1 MKIRYSPIFLP
12 KTLRE
17 LFQVLR
23 DLRVNPRP
31 SFTISPV
38 LTRTRLLCAL
48 LALFVS
54 TFIVNVHAQRLDPA
68 LYSGLHWRMVGPFRG
83 GRTVSVTGIA
93 GQPNVYYFGSVGGG
107 VWKTTNGGVTWS
119 PIFDAE
125 PVASVGAIAIAPSDP
140 NIIYVGSGEPDLRS
154 DLSTGN
160 GMYKSTDA
168 GASWQHI
175 GLDDS
180 RQIARIV
187 VDPKDANVVL
197 VAAVGHAYGA
207 NAERGVFKSSDGGKS
222 WKRVLYKDEQTSAID
237 LAADP
242 DNPGTLYAAL
252 WHVQRPPW
260 SQYPPDNGQGAIYRS
275 TDEGET
281 WAPLTASGLPHKDW
295 GRVGVAVARGTGGK
309 RVYALIDTPKNPK
322 QAGLFRSDDSGA
334 SWSRIGT
341 DSRILGRLWYFG
353 EVDVDPKNQ
362 DVVYLPNVSLYRS
375 ENAGKD
381 WQAIKGAPGGDDYH
395 ALWID
400 PTNPERMI
408 VGSDQGATI
417 SVDGGKSWSSW
428 YNQPTAQFYHVITD
442 NEFPYRIYGSQQDSG
457 TVSIASRSDY
467 GSISFRNWYS
477 IGAGESGY
485 IAPDPSDANTVYGGD
500 PYGPVL
506 RFDRVTGQ
514 TQDVSPLPVAA
525 FGTEMPERKLRATWT
540 SPIVISPR
548 DPHTVYFGSQF
559 LLRSSD
565 RGMSWQQISPDL
577 TGAAANNTGKKS
589 GPPTL
594 TTAKASGYGVIYTI
608 APSPLDENVIWTGS
622 DTGMINLTRDGGKTW
637 NNVSPPGLSDWSK
650 ISLIDAGHFD
660 AGTAYAAVDRHRLDD
675 MTPYVYRTHD
685 YGKSWTKISGDI
697 AAGAFVR
704 AVREDPVRK
713 GLLFAGTESGV
724 YFSVDDGDHWN
735 PLQLN
740 LPITPIHDLVV
751 KNDDLV
757 VATHGRSFWVLDDI
771 SPLRELTESFANEP
785 AHLFKPANALR
796 VRRSVNADTPLPPE
810 EPQGENPPAGAILY
824 YSLRSAATGVRL
836 EIADNSGQLVR
847 SYSSADRPPAPRNP
861 PAFPNY
867 WLPQLEKLSTEAG
880 MHRFVWD
887 LHYAPPTTG
896 GGGYAM
902 AVANKKTESTPLGP
916 LVVPGKYTVRL
927 LVDDRQVQS
936 QEIEVGPDPRV
947 KTTLQQFQQQ
957 FALAKR
963 LYDGLQQAGQAM
975 HEIAGQRGRLKQQPN
990 PDLERKLTALAGA
1003 GRGEEEEGGAPS
1015 TQPNLRQ
1022 VSGALSHLLGVV
1034 ESADDAPTQQAT
1046 EAAAA
1051 TLSELANLLRNLRN
1065 IVSSR

>member
-1 MKIRYSPIFLP
+1 M
-12 KTLRE
+12 
-17 LFQVLR
+17 
-23 DLRVNPRP
+23 
-31 SFTISPV
+31 

-54 TFIVNVHAQRLDPA
+54 TFLIVNAHAQRLDPA
-68 LYSGLHWRMVGPFRG
+68 LYSGLRWRMVGPFRG
-83 GRTVSVTGIA
+83 GRTVSVAGIA

-107 VWKTTNGGVTWS
+107 VWKTTNGGVTWN

-125 PVASVGAIAIAPSDP
+125 PVASIGAIAIAPSDP

-168 GASWQHI
+168 GATWQHI

-197 VAAVGHAYGA
+197 VAAVGHAYGP

-222 WKRVLYKDEQTSAID
+222 WKKVLYKDEKTSAID

-260 SQYPPDNGQGAIYRS
+260 SQYPPDNGAGAIFRS

-281 WAPLTASGLPHKDW
+281 WAPLTASGLPQTDW
-295 GRVGVAVARGTGGK
+295 GRVGVAVARGSGGK
-309 RVYALIDTPKNPK
+309 RVYALIDTPKDPK
-322 QAGLFRSDDSGA
+322 QAGFFRSDDAGA

-353 EVDVDPKNQ
+353 EVDVDPRNQ
-362 DVVYLPNVSLYRS
+362 DVIYLPNVSLYRS

-400 PTNPERMI
+400 PSNPERMI

-485 IAPDPSDANTVYGGD
+485 IAPDPTNANTVYGGD

-514 TQDVSPLPVAA
+514 TQNVSPLPAAA
-525 FGTEMPERKLRATWT
+525 FGTEMPQRKLRATWT

-548 DPHTVYFGSQF
+548 DSHTVYFGSQF
-559 LLRSSD
+559 LLRSTD

-577 TGAAANNTGKKS
+577 TGAVANTTGKKS

-608 APSPLDENVIWTGS
+608 APSPLDANVIWTGS
-622 DTGMINLTRDGGKTW
+622 DTGMIYLTRDGGKTW
-637 NNVSPPGLSDWSK
+637 NNVTPPGLSDWSK
-650 ISLIDAGHFD
+650 ISQIDAGHFD

-675 MTPYVYRTHD
+675 MAPYVYRTHD
-685 YGKSWTKISGDI
+685 YGKTWTKISGDI
-697 AAGAFVR
+697 AVNAFVR
-704 AVREDPVRK
+704 AVREDSVRK

-724 YFSVDDGDHWN
+724 YFSADDGDHWN

-740 LPITPIHDLVV
+740 LPVTPIHDLVV
-751 KNDDLV
+751 KNNDLV

-771 SPLRELTESFANEP
+771 SPLRELSESFGNEP

-836 EIADNSGQLVR
+836 EIADSSGQLVR

-867 WLPQLEKLSTEAG
+867 WLPQPEKLSTEAG

-887 LHYAPPTTG
+887 LHYAPPTN
-896 GGGYAM
+896 GGGYSM
-902 AVANKKTESTPLGP
+902 AVANQKTESTPLGP
-916 LVVPGKYTVRL
+916 LVVPGKYAVRL
-927 LVDDRQVQS
+927 FVDDRQVQS
-936 QEIEVGPDPRV
+936 QEFEVGPDPRV
-947 KTTLQQFQQQ
+947 KTTSEAFQQQ

-963 LYDGLQQAGQAM
+963 LYDGLQQASQAM
-975 HEIAGQRGRLKQQPN
+975 HEIADQRARLKQQPN
-990 PDLERKLTALAGA
+990 PDLEHKLAALAGG
-1003 GRGEEEEGGAPS
+1003 GRGGEEEGGAPS
-1015 TQPNLRQ
+1015 TQPTLRQ
-1022 VSGALSHLLGVV
+1022 ASGALSHLLGVV

-1046 EAAAA
+1046 EAAEEALHQLA
-1051 TLSELANLLRNLRN
+1051 TLLGEFEQLKH
-1065 IVSSR
+1065 

>member
-1 MKIRYSPIFLP
+1 
-12 KTLRE
+12 
-17 LFQVLR
+17 
-23 DLRVNPRP
+23 
-31 SFTISPV
+31 
-38 LTRTRLLCAL
+38 
-48 LALFVS
+48 
-54 TFIVNVHAQRLDPA
+54 
-68 LYSGLHWRMVGPFRG
+68 MVGPFRG
-83 GRTVSVTGIA
+83 GRTVSVAGIS

-107 VWKTTNGGVTWS
+107 VWKTTNGGVTWN

-125 PVASVGAIAIAPSDP
+125 PVASIGAMTIASSDP
-140 NIIYVGSGEPDLRS
+140 NIIYVGTGEPDLRS

-168 GASWQHI
+168 GATWQHI
-175 GLDDS
+175 GLDDT

-187 VDPKDANVVL
+187 VNPKDANVIV
-197 VAAVGHAYGA
+197 VAAVGHAYGP
-207 NAERGVFKSSDGGKS
+207 NAQRGVFKSTDGGKN
-222 WKRVLYKDEQTSAID
+222 WKKVLYKDENSSAID

-242 DNPGTLYAAL
+242 DSPRTLYAAL

-260 SQYPPDNGQGAIYRS
+260 SQYPPDNGSGAIYRS

-281 WAPLTASGLPHKDW
+281 WNPLNATGLPQTDW
-295 GRVGVAVARGTGGK
+295 GRVGIAIARGSGGK
-309 RVYALIDTPKNPK
+309 RVYALIDTPKDPK
-322 QAGLFRSDDSGA
+322 QAGLFRSDDGGA

-341 DSRILGRLWYFG
+341 DPRILGRLWYFG
-353 EVDVDPKNQ
+353 EVDVDPRNP

-400 PTNPERMI
+400 PKDPNRMI

-417 SVDGGKSWSSW
+417 SVDSGKTWSSW

-457 TVSIASRSDY
+457 TVSVASRSDY
-467 GSISFRNWYS
+467 GSITFRNWYP

-485 IAPDPSDANTVYGGD
+485 IAPDPADANTVYGGD

-514 TQDVSPLPVAA
+514 TQDVSPSPVQA
-525 FGTEMPERKLRATWT
+525 FGTEMPQRKLRATWT

-548 DPHTVYFGSQF
+548 DSYTLYFGSQF
-559 LLRSSD
+559 LLRSTD

-577 TGAAANNTGKKS
+577 TGADPNAAEKNNGS
-589 GPPTL
+589 PTL
-594 TTAKASGYGVIYTI
+594 ATAKADGYGVIYTV
-608 APSPLDENVIWTGS
+608 APSPRDENVIWTGS
-622 DTGMINLTRDGGKTW
+622 DTGMIYLTRDAGKSW
-637 NNVSPPGLSDWSK
+637 NNVTPPGLSDWSK

-660 AGTAYAAVDRHRLDD
+660 PGTAYVTVDRHRLDD
-675 MTPYVYRTHD
+675 MAPYVYRTHD
-685 YGKSWTKISGDI
+685 YGKSWTKISDDI
-697 AAGAFVR
+697 AGSAFVR

-740 LPITPIHDLVV
+740 LPVTPIHDLVV
-751 KNDDLV
+751 KNNDLV

-771 SPLRELTESFANEP
+771 SPLRESTATFADEQ
-785 AHLFKPANALR
+785 AHLFKPANTVR

-810 EPQGENPPAGAILY
+810 EPQGQNPPAGAILY
-824 YSLRSAATGVRL
+824 YYLHSTASGPLRL
-836 EIADNSGQLVR
+836 EIVDSTGQMVR
-847 SYSSADRPPAPRNP
+847 SCASTDRPEPPRNP

-867 WLPQLEKLSTEAG
+867 WIPQPERLATEAG

-896 GGGYAM
+896 GGYSM
-902 AVANKKTESTPLGP
+902 AVANQKTESLPAGP

-927 LVDDRQVQS
+927 FLGDRQIQS
-936 QEIEVGPDPRV
+936 ADFEVGPDPRV
-947 KTTLQQFQQQ
+947 KTTPQALQQQ
-957 FALAKR
+957 FDLAKR
-963 LYDGLQQAGQAM
+963 LYDGLQQASQAM
-975 HEIAGQRGRLKQQPN
+975 HEIADQRARLKQRPN
-990 PDLERKLTALAGA
+990 PDLEPKLTALAGA
-1003 GRGEEEEGGAPS
+1003 GRGEEEGGTPPS
-1015 TQPNLRQ
+1015 QPSLRR

-1034 ESADDAPTQQAT
+1034 ESADDAPTKQASDGAAQVLQQLQALMT
-1046 EAAAA
+1046 QFEQ
-1051 TLSELANLLRNLRN
+1051 LKSQ
-1065 IVSSR
+1065 SK